1 MGGACRGL
9 ARGDSRRP
17 RDGDPNGIPAAAPGT
32 IDCGRRVA
40 RIAGGRACCDR
51 PLKLIVPEFGI
62 RSVANDLEEMAAQFG
77 AFYLVDVGV
86 ADVVGL
92 GRFDAVRAAVV
103 ASAVF
108 RNLDAFLQRLGP
120 DLGELPGHAN
130 AAGVVLVVEDG
141 RRILGRFRVG
151 TCVEPVCRY
160 DEHRAY
166 AKQVLKSAYRASVG
180 VLEARNVQ

>member
-1 MGGACRGL
+1 MQVV
-9 ARGDSRRP
+9 RR
-17 RDGDPNGIPAAAPGT
+17 
-32 IDCGRRVA
+32 
-40 RIAGGRACCDR
+40 RASAS
-51 PLKLIVPEFGI
+51 LSGNWYQSIVPEFGI

-103 ASAVF
+103 AAAVL

-130 AAGVVLVVEDG
+130 AAGVVLVVVMDAG
-141 RRILGRFRVG
+141 S
-151 TCVEPVCRY
+151 
-160 DEHRAY
+160 
-166 AKQVLKSAYRASVG
+166 SAG
-180 VLEARNVQ
+180 FE